1 MLTKYLLFHY
11 TLLHYTHANIAW
23 LALKRW
29 NLKNYLGNKI
39 KLRVSYQRFTHVCP
53 LPETLNALNVYQ
65 MSLFQVLLL
74 MHKIR
79 SNSFPR
85 ISLHQFQTTSHKY
98 ATQYSRNNFKE
109 PTRETNYAKCCIDER
124 DTILN
129 SFFNEKNILSFFK
142 RKIKEKICQQQI
154 LYLYDIPPCKK
165 ALKRRLFWIL
175 KFHMCIENPLLL

>member
-129 SFFNEKNILSFFK
+129 SFFNEKNILSFLNVKSKK
-142 RKIKEKICQQQI
+142 R
-154 LYLYDIPPCKK
+154 YANKK
-165 ALKRRLFWIL
+165 FFIYMTSPHVKKL
-175 KFHMCIENPLLL
+175 